1 MHFLSFAWK
10 DRGIVIDVGLQ
21 FLSGFILEQ
30 FPLGIKQLE
39 RRCAKLKTEG
49 TINAAADPSLCT
61 STISYCP
68 LFIGATLPKTA
79 VEYRRSHN

>member
-10 DRGIVIDVGLQ
+10 HRGIVIDVGLH

-39 RRCAKLKTEG
+39 RRCAKLKTQSMG
-49 TINAAADPSLCT
+49 RSGKALP
-61 STISYCP
+61 
-68 LFIGATLPKTA
+68 IGKQ
-79 VEYRRSHN
+79 